1 MKDETP
7 TPDAR
12 WSIEKEWMSRAE
24 FAEMVGITTDT
35 AARWESRRTGPPCV
49 RLGRK
54 VLYRRTA
61 VHEWL
66 MAKEDRRPKVGGRAS
81 R

>member
-1 MKDETP
+1 MDESTP
-7 TPDAR
+7 QTSR
-12 WSIEKEWMSRAE
+12 WTVEKEWMTRAE
-24 FAEMVGITTDT
+24 FAEMVGISADT

-54 VLYRRTA
+54 VLYRRGA

-66 MAKEDRRPKVGGRAS
+66 MAKEDRRQRGRAA